1 MPVFEYKGRSGDG
14 KLVTG
19 IMEAASPSE
28 VAGNVRIRGV
38 FVTDIVEKKQKSKGI
53 QWFPSISKLTKS
65 RTHAKK
71 VKLRELATFSRQ
83 LSTLINSGIPLL
95 SCIHIARNQTEV
107 KALKD
112 ALADIATS
120 LEEGSTLADSFAKF
134 PHIFPEIFIYMV
146 EAGELGGVLD
156 EVLERL
162 AEHLEREHEVNEK
175 VKSAMTYPLIVLGF
189 SLLALSFLLTF
200 VLPKIIN
207 VIQDMGVPLP
217 LPTRVVMAVSSTF
230 LTYWYLIPFIIFF
243 AFLLYKR
250 IKSSPKGRETL
261 DKLAIKAPIFGP
273 IYTKIIIAR
282 FCRTL
287 GTLLKGGVPIIQSL
301 EVVKKSVGNTI
312 ITRAVTNAQESV
324 RNGQELSKPIEACA
338 IFPPMVIKMI
348 TVGEETGSLDTLLER
363 VGVYYDKEVSIVVG
377 RLSSIIEPVLIVFL
391 GGIVGFI
398 ILSVM
403 LPMMS
408 TMVNGIN

>member
-1 MPVFEYKGRSGDG
+1 MPVYEYKGRNSDG
-14 KLVTG
+14 KLITG
-19 IMEAASPSE
+19 MMEAASPSE
-28 VAGNVRIRGV
+28 VAGYVRLQGV
-38 FVTDIVEKKQKSKGI
+38 FVTDVVEKKQKAKRSLN
-53 QWFPSISKLTKS
+53 FLSISKVTKTKAS
-65 RTHAKK
+65 SKK

-83 LSTLINSGIPLL
+83 LSTLINAGIPLI
-95 SCIHIARNQTEV
+95 SCIHITRNQTEV

-112 ALADIATS
+112 ALGDITTS
-120 LEEGSTLADSFAKF
+120 LEEGNTLADSFAKF
-134 PHIFPEIFIYMV
+134 PHIFPEIFVYMV

-162 AEHLEREHEVNEK
+162 ADHLEREHEVNEK
-175 VKSAMTYPLIVLGF
+175 IKSAMTYPLVVLGF
-189 SLLALSFLLTF
+189 SMLALSFLLTF
-200 VLPKIIN
+200 VLPKIIS
-207 VIQDMGVPLP
+207 VIEGMGVPLP

-230 LTYWYLIPFIIFF
+230 LNYWYLIPFIV
-243 AFLLYKR
+243 LLVSLGYKR

-301 EVVKKSVGNTI
+301 EVVKKSVGNVI
-312 ITRAVTNAQESV
+312 ITRAVTSAQESV
-324 RNGQELSKPIEACA
+324 RNGQELSKPIEACGV
-338 IFPPMVIKMI
+338 FPPMVIKMI
-348 TVGEETGSLDTLLER
+348 TVGEETGALDTLLER
-363 VGVYYDKEVSIVVG
+363 VGIFYDKEVSIVVG

-403 LPMMS
+403 MPMMS
-408 TMVNGIN
+408 TMMEGL

>member
-1 MPVFEYKGRSGDG
+1 MPVFEYRGRSNDG
-14 KLVTG
+14 RLVTG
-19 IMEAASPSE
+19 VIEAASPRE
-28 VAGNVRIRGV
+28 AAGNVRLQGV
-38 FVTDIVEKKQKSKGI
+38 FVTDVVEKKQKAENRETFLSIGRLTRKRESSK
-53 QWFPSISKLTKS
+53 
-65 RTHAKK
+65 R

-83 LSTLINSGIPLL
+83 LSTLINAGIPLI

-107 KALKD
+107 RALKD
-112 ALADIATS
+112 ALKDITTS

-175 VKSAMTYPLIVLGF
+175 VKSAMTYPLVVLGF

-207 VIQDMGVPLP
+207 VIQGMGIPLP
-217 LPTRVVMAVSSTF
+217 LPTRIVMAVSSIF
-230 LTYWYLIPFIIFF
+230 LTYWYLIPFIILIV
-243 AFLLYKR
+243 FLLYKR
-250 IKSSPKGRETL
+250 VKTSSKGRETL

-324 RNGQELSKPIEACA
+324 RNGQELSKPIEACG

-348 TVGEETGSLDTLLER
+348 TVGEETGTLDTLLER